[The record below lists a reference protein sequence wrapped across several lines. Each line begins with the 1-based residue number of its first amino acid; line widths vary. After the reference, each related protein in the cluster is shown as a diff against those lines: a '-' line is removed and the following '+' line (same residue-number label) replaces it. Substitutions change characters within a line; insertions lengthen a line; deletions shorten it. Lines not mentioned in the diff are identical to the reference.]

1 MDKLREEC
9 ECPLLGEK
17 CLEEGC
23 KWWILEKNMCSIT
36 SLARALNTQKKLI

>member
-1 MDKLREEC
+1 MVNMKSGI

-23 KWWILEKNMCSIT
+23 EWWIMEENMCSVS
-36 SLARALNTQKKLI
+36 SLARAINTQKKII